1 MGRAAL
7 LALAA
12 VALAAA
18 ALVGPAAAGAADE
31 LALWQNGAHLRGA
44 DLYQRRM
51 YPDVDGDALG
61 PGPLGPPLRQKDFD
75 QLARMGANLVVLSHP
90 GIFTEQPPYALD
102 EGAAANLDRLV
113 AMATRADLFVVIAFR
128 TGPGRSE
135 FTFFPGQADTW
146 FPGSLVNETV
156 WSDAAAQQGWVDMW
170 RATAERYRD
179 QPAVVG
185 YELMVEPNGNQVL
198 ANEYDPAAFVRDH
211 AGQLVDW
218 NQLHPRI
225 AAAIRE
231 VDAETPLLL
240 PYEGWSGL
248 DWLPFLQPSGDP
260 RTVAVIH
267 HYDPFAYT
275 HQDPPA
281 RLGYPGPVDVD
292 EDGTVDRLDRTWLRT
307 RLRGAVETARAL
319 GLPLAVTELGA
330 KRWVPGAARYVGDE
344 LAILNALGVNSAV
357 WSWQPSWGP
366 TRALDDFAFRH
377 GPKPRNHKPVANAL
391 ATAIAKAWSKNDLR
405 PSDLG

>member
-1 MGRAAL
+1 MRRAAL

-12 VALAAA
+12 AALAVA
-18 ALVGPAAAGAADE
+18 ALTGPSAARATDE
-31 LALWQNGAHLRGA
+31 LSLWQNGAHLRGA
-44 DLYQRRM
+44 DLYQRRT

-75 QLARMGANLVVLSHP
+75 QLARLGANLVVLSHP
-90 GIFTEQPPYALD
+90 GIFTEEPPYVLD

-113 AMATRADLFVVIAFR
+113 ALATRADLFVVIAFR

-146 FPGSLVNETV
+146 FPGSLVNEAV

-185 YELMVEPNGNQVL
+185 YEPMVEPNGNQVL
-198 ANEYDPAAFVRDH
+198 ANEYDPSAFVRDH

-231 VDAETPLLL
+231 VDAQTPLLL
-240 PYEGWSGL
+240 PYEGWSGSTGCRSSSRAATRGP
-248 DWLPFLQPSGDP
+248 WPSSTTTT
-260 RTVAVIH
+260 RS
-267 HYDPFAYT
+267 
-275 HQDPPA
+275 
-281 RLGYPGPVDVD
+281 
-292 EDGTVDRLDRTWLRT
+292 RT
-307 RLRGAVETARAL
+307 RTRTHLRGSATRGPSTSTRTARSNGSTGPGCAGLRGAVA
-319 GLPLAVTELGA
+319 
-330 KRWVPGAARYVGDE
+330 
-344 LAILNALGVNSAV
+344 
-357 WSWQPSWGP
+357 
-366 TRALDDFAFRH
+366 TRGRS
-377 GPKPRNHKPVANAL
+377 GCRSP
-391 ATAIAKAWSKNDLR
+391 
-405 PSDLG
+405 